1 MYIVGVIAIIFII
14 SSILSVLTEMMVNE
28 VENGELW
35 MLGIFIVLGV
45 LFMVN

>member
-1 MYIVGVIAIIFII
+1 MYIVGIIAIIFIV

-35 MLGIFIVLGV
+35 MLGIFIILGV
-45 LFMVN
+45 LFMAN

>member
-1 MYIVGVIAIIFII
+1 MYIVGVIAIIFIV
-14 SSILSVLTEMMVNE
+14 SSILSVFTEMMVNE

-35 MLGIFIVLGV
+35 MLGIFIILGV

>member
-1 MYIVGVIAIIFII
+1 MYIVGVIAIIFIV

-35 MLGIFIVLGV
+35 MLGIFIILGV
-45 LFMVN
+45 LFIAN

>member
-1 MYIVGVIAIIFII
+1 MYIVGVIAIIFIV

-35 MLGIFIVLGV
+35 MLGIFIILGV
-45 LFMVN
+45 LFMAN